1 MSPLLL
7 EVFNLA
13 KMTKAAARK
22 RLKEA
27 KDKVKKVYIYYGMSA
42 VQTADM
48 NAIEKILDKC
58 MKRLI

>member
-1 MSPLLL
+1 M
-7 EVFNLA
+7 A
-13 KMTKAAARK
+13 KMTKAQARR

-27 KDKVKKVYIYYGMSA
+27 KDKVKKVYIQFGSMS

-48 NAIEKILDKC
+48 SAIEKILDKC